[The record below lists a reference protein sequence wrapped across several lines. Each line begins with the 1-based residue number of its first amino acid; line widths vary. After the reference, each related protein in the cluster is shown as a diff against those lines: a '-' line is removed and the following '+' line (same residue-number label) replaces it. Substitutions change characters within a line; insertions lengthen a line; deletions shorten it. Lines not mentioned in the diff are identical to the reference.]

1 MGRAGGPR
9 RQHVAMH
16 QRRLAAAINVPSP
29 RAVAILDCVSQ
40 WSLLLFYTMVLRMG
54 DFQGVSLS
62 YGGVEARLSSL

>member
-16 QRRLAAAINVPSP
+16 QRRLAADVNVSGP
-29 RAVAILDCVSQ
+29 RAVAVLYYSSQ
-40 WSLLLFYTMVLRMG
+40 WSLLLSYTMVLRMC
-54 DFQGVSLS
+54 DFQGASLS